1 MDLTRLRAAA
11 AARGNVV
18 AGSVW
23 ESRIRLDE
31 VRGGVK
37 VFNGDDGNAE
47 CGLPAASAS
56 PVSGGSGRR
65 KTWKSDEGFNSI
77 LIAEEKPESSSS
89 GDEQSRKS
97 PIPARRLRSNGSPI
111 KPGEKTE
118 RNPMRKKTDQSR
130 KSAVGLTKPSTN
142 GTGKTPPEKN
152 ECREKAISSP
162 PSQDFFDAFDEE
174 IEKESFDVKEI
185 NLPERK
191 KIAAET
197 FPRNKQILQR
207 LVDLIMWRD
216 ISRSALVFGVG
227 NLVIILCYFM
237 KNMNISFISVISHM
251 GLLYLAA
258 IFVHSSIF
266 GRRKGI
272 DSDDEHYA
280 IEEEE
285 VIRFAKRLVP
295 FVNQLLQNLKALF
308 MGDPS
313 ATMKLGVTLF
323 VLARWG
329 SFITLWN
336 VVKCGFIGVFTLPK
350 LITHGEQ
357 WLTLCGSSW
366 KLCSHKKA
374 VAVALF
380 FIGWSFSSTLYRVW
394 AVFFVFVS
402 FQYYQE
408 VKNGEVAPK
417 NDSVSVSSSKLKR
430 QY

>member
-118 RNPMRKKTDQSR
+118 RNPTRKKSEQSR

-142 GTGKTPPEKN
+142 ATGKTPPEKN
-152 ECREKAISSP
+152 ECREKAISST

-197 FPRNKQILQR
+197 FPRNKQNLQR
-207 LVDLIMWRD
+207 LSEKIPNPD
-216 ISRSALVFGVG
+216 FH
-227 NLVIILCYFM
+227 FH
-237 KNMNISFISVISHM
+237 F
-251 GLLYLAA
+251 
-258 IFVHSSIF
+258 
-266 GRRKGI
+266 
-272 DSDDEHYA
+272 
-280 IEEEE
+280 
-285 VIRFAKRLVP
+285 P
-295 FVNQLLQNLKALF
+295 
-308 MGDPS
+308 
-313 ATMKLGVTLF
+313 
-323 VLARWG
+323 
-329 SFITLWN
+329 
-336 VVKCGFIGVFTLPK
+336 
-350 LITHGEQ
+350 
-357 WLTLCGSSW
+357 
-366 KLCSHKKA
+366 
-374 VAVALF
+374 
-380 FIGWSFSSTLYRVW
+380 
-394 AVFFVFVS
+394 
-402 FQYYQE
+402 
-408 VKNGEVAPK
+408 
-417 NDSVSVSSSKLKR
+417 
-430 QY
+430 